1 MRLVKKSTIVNS
13 TTILPIAIFLSLVLS
28 ACAISTTPVTTQNLN
43 SLSKETIAE
52 IIASPDRSASD
63 KTNDVRRKPDLI
75 LAFIGIR
82 AGMVALDLSAGGGYT
97 TELLARAVGPTGRVY
112 GQSPPKNPDSQQKAG
127 VTPEGNAT
135 PVSAA
140 TKVDA
145 NAAARP
151 IRLSSPEALAE
162 RAKNPIVKN
171 IIPIVR
177 KFEDPVPDEVKVEEI
192 DLVTMMFNYHDLGH
206 MNVDR
211 SKMNQAVFSALRPGG
226 VYVIADHSGR
236 LGTGISE
243 AGTLHRVEESFVRK
257 EVESAGFKF
266 VAEGNFLRNPA
277 DPRDKNT
284 PDNAQAKDAFIL
296 KFVKP

>member
-1 MRLVKKSTIVNS
+1 MRLVKKSTTVNS
-13 TTILPIAIFLSLVLS
+13 TSVLSITILLSLILS
-28 ACAISTTPVTTQNLN
+28 ACATSIAPATTQNLS
-43 SLSKETIAE
+43 SLSNETIAE
-52 IIASPDRSASD
+52 IIASPDRSAND
-63 KTNDVRRKPDLI
+63 KINDVRRKPDLI
-75 LAFIGIR
+75 LAFIDIR
-82 AGMVALDLSAGGGYT
+82 PGMVALDLSAGGGYT

-112 GQSPPKNPDSQQKAG
+112 GQSPPKSPDNQQKVG
-127 VTPEGNAT
+127 VTPEGNVT

-145 NAAARP
+145 NAATRP

-162 RAKNPIVKN
+162 RAKNSIVKN

-177 KFEDPVPDEVKVEEI
+177 KFEDPVPDEVKVEGI

-211 SKMNQAVFSALRPGG
+211 SKMNRAVFSALRSGG

-266 VAEGNFLRNPA
+266 VAQGNFLRNPA

-284 PDNAQAKDAFIL
+284 PDNAQAKDEFVL